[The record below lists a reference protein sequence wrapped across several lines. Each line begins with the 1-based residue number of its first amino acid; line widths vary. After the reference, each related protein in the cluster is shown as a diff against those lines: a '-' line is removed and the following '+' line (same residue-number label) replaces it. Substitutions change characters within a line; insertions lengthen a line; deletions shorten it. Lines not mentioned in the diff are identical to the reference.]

1 MHKSTRRVR
10 HVGHVAREEEKTL
23 DTRKG
28 GHESTWTLG
37 AREDVGNEAR
47 EACEA
52 REHVEHESLQFTRH
66 VRHERTWSCNLADHR
81 NITHS
86 VEGI

>member
-1 MHKSTRRVR
+1 MMHSSTRRMR

-23 DTRKG
+23 DTRKV

-37 AREDVGNEAR
+37 AREDVGNEVR

-52 REHVEHESLQFTRH
+52 REHVEHETR
-66 VRHERTWSCNLADHR
+66 RAREPAIHEACKARED
-81 NITHS
+81 
-86 VEGI
+86 VVM

>member
-1 MHKSTRRVR
+1 MR

-23 DTRKG
+23 DTRKV

-52 REHVEHESLQFTRH
+52 RQHVEPVINEACKARED
-66 VRHERTWSCNLADHR
+66 V
-81 NITHS
+81 
-86 VEGI
+86 VM